1 MEALER
7 MMKTMNTG
15 NAIGYG
21 PLTFSEKTRFL
32 KSGPGS
38 DSAGRWLQAV
48 LFALCNYDNPHGS
61 DVSRPLSMDDPR
73 DRALIVSDDFRYQM
87 SGILAY
93 IERGSRGGI
102 DENTVMGSVR
112 QMEPMTAYSAD
123 TLIRFSMTRHDATDL
138 FCSKRIGDPVV
149 AMMDTIRTEAETIRN
164 PTFPT
169 GAYMIRH
176 MAIPVATHPSST
188 LQGIVNAV
196 CYGAHG
202 NGRRDQSRVNG
213 MKYSKGH
220 AMLMDPLSGTM
231 EYSGPDCDP
240 RLIAMMLEEDGFSVL
255 RRSYNDRQLE
265 TMIVSM
271 PGVVNTGIRNAASGI
286 IDMFAD
292 LKSYSPFSLSH
303 SYGTAWRLPVT
314 DYETM
319 SGALKDGRYAKIAS
333 CFNAG
338 RRIPDMDSN
347 LCMSGMGVSA
357 AMDGIPCSGNPDGL
371 PDTYAMMVER
381 LKRRGKAAK
390 VLNDC
395 DAARENRGYGYGVFP
410 DMADIAY
417 ALTFERPAST
427 DWTMVRD
434 LLMDMKYHDSA
445 LADKAALLPAAEAW
459 SWFAATLPL
468 RNPVISDATMIIT
481 GMLID
486 FSMMLI
492 STVRSMPGDRIGIML
507 IPSDA
512 LYRFFDDMSHSLS
525 YDFALQTLMSASYVG
540 EDKGRDPD
548 FHGLAMVMPYDI
560 NVNGEIMPYPII
572 STLFPATIDPIAGE
586 YPHTFMIP

>member
-1 MEALER
+1 
-7 MMKTMNTG
+7 MKTMNTEST
-15 NAIGYG
+15 IGYG
-21 PLTFSEKTRFL
+21 PLTVSEKTRFL

-38 DSAGRWLQAV
+38 DSGGRWLQAV
-48 LFALCNYDNPHGS
+48 LFALCNYDDPHGS
-61 DVSRPLSMDDPR
+61 DIPRLLSMDDPR
-73 DRALIVSDDFRYQM
+73 DRALIVSDDFRCRM
-87 SGILAY
+87 SGIPAH

-102 DENTVMGSVR
+102 DEDPFMGSVR

-123 TLIRFSMTRHDATDL
+123 TLIRFSMIRHDATDML
-138 FCSKRIGDPVV
+138 CSARIGDPVG
-149 AMMDTIRTEAETIRN
+149 AMMDTIRTEAETVRN

-196 CYGAHG
+196 CYGCHG
-202 NGRRDQSRVNG
+202 NGRRDQSRVNR
-213 MKYSKGH
+213 MKDSKGH
-220 AMLMDPLSGTM
+220 DMLLDPLSGAM

-240 RLIAMMLEEDGFSVL
+240 RLMAMMLEEDGFSVL
-255 RRSYNDRQLE
+255 MRSYNDRQLE

-271 PGVVNTGIRNAASGI
+271 PGVVNTGIRTAASGI
-286 IDMFAD
+286 IGMFAD

-303 SYGTAWRLPVT
+303 SCGTAWRLPVT

-319 SGALKDGRYAKIAS
+319 AEAVKNGRYAKAAS
-333 CFNAG
+333 CLNAG
-338 RRIPDMDSN
+338 RRIPDMASD
-347 LCMSGMGVSA
+347 LCAAAMGASA
-357 AMDGIPCSGNPDGL
+357 AMDGLPCSGNPDEL
-371 PDTYAMMVER
+371 SDTYAMMVER

-390 VLNDC
+390 VPNDC

-434 LLMDMKYHDSA
+434 LLMNMKHRRGPV
-445 LADKAALLPAAEAW
+445 LADEAAPLPVAEAW

-468 RNPVISDATMIIT
+468 RNPVISDATMTIT
-481 GMLID
+481 GLLID
-486 FSMMLI
+486 FSMMLT
-492 STVRSMPGDRIGIML
+492 STVRSISGDRIGIML

-512 LYRFFDDMSHSLS
+512 LNLFFEDMIHKLS

-548 FHGLAMVMPYDI
+548 FHGLAIVMPYDI
-560 NVNGEIMPYPII
+560 DVNGRIMPCPII

>member
-7 MMKTMNTG
+7 MMKTMNTEST
-15 NAIGYG
+15 IGYG

-48 LFALCNYDNPHGS
+48 LFALCNYHDPHGS
-61 DVSRPLSMDDPR
+61 DIPRLLSMNNPR
-73 DRALIVSDDFRYQM
+73 DRALVISNDFRCRM
-87 SGILAY
+87 SGILAH
-93 IERGSRGGI
+93 IERVSRGGI
-102 DENTVMGSVR
+102 DEDPFMGSVR

-123 TLIRFSMTRHDATDL
+123 TLIRFSMTRHDATDML
-138 FCSKRIGDPVV
+138 CSKRIGDPVGT
-149 AMMDTIRTEAETIRN
+149 MMDTIRTEAETVRT

-196 CYGAHG
+196 CYGCHG
-202 NGRRDQSRVNG
+202 NGRRDPSMVNR
-213 MKYSKGH
+213 MKDSKGH
-220 AMLMDPLSGTM
+220 DMLLDPLSGAM

-240 RLIAMMLEEDGFSVL
+240 RLMAMMLEEDGFSVL
-255 RRSYNDRQLE
+255 RRLYNDRQLE

-271 PGVVNTGIRNAASGI
+271 PGVVNTGIRSAASGI
-286 IDMFAD
+286 INMFAD

-319 SGALKDGRYAKIAS
+319 AGAVKNGRYAKTVPV
-333 CFNAG
+333 FHAG
-338 RRIPDMDSN
+338 LRIPDTDSG
-347 LCMSGMGVSA
+347 LCAAAMMTVA
-357 AMDGIPCSGNPDGL
+357 AMDGLPDCRNPDKI
-371 PDTYAMMVER
+371 PDTYAMMVKRLER
-381 LKRRGKAAK
+381 
-390 VLNDC
+390 
-395 DAARENRGYGYGVFP
+395 REESALPDYGRGYCYGILP

-434 LLMDMKYHDSA
+434 MMTDIPKSHGSV
-445 LADKAALLPAAEAW
+445 LADEAATLPAAEAW

-468 RNPVISDATMIIT
+468 RNPVISDATMTIT
-481 GMLID
+481 GLLID
-486 FSMMLI
+486 LSTMLI
-492 STVRSMPGDRIGIML
+492 SAVGSIPKDRIGIML

-512 LYRFFDDMSHSLS
+512 LDRFFEDMIHGLS

-540 EDKGRDPD
+540 EDKGRDPG
-548 FHGLAMVMPYDI
+548 FHGMVMVMPCSLSIKGGCVPTPIVSTDI
-560 NVNGEIMPYPII
+560 
-572 STLFPATIDPIAGE
+572 PATIDPAAE
-586 YPHTFMIP
+586 EHPNAFMIP